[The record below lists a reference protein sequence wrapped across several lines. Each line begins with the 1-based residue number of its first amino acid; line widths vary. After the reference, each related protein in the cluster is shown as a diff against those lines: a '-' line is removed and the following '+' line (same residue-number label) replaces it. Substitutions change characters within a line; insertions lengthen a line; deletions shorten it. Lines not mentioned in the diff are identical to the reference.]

1 MHSRAR
7 PTASAARITRARST
21 SVRRAPGSTVAG
33 APSRV
38 TRAVRRVGS
47 MLGGVSTVTP
57 PRRPRPRPRRRRPPP
72 GAAAAR
78 PPPSTAPAE
87 PGRGAAV
94 DGDRA
99 AQRDRAGHRAVG
111 QAGQVGLGGLAAHR
125 GQHGAGDHRGHERA
139 RRHRPAQLLDDD
151 DQLLEAVARAA
162 VLLGDVQPEP
172 AQAHQVVPERR
183 QRLVGRL
190 EQRPGGAAGVPLGRK
205 SEAVPARARWSSVM
219 AIDMAAPY
227 VPWSRSC
234 W

>member
-47 MLGGVSTVTP
+47 MLGGVSTETP
-57 PRRPRPRPRRRRPPP
+57 SPISTTATSSP
-72 GAAAAR
+72 AATRSSCAR
-78 PPPSTAPAE
+78 PPPRTAPADPVAVSPSTVTAPPRATAPATE
-87 PGRGAAV
+87 PSARPGRWVLAISPPTAASVALAITVGTNGPGATARPSASTTTTSSSRPYP
-94 DGDRA
+94 DPPCSSGTCSPSQPNPTRSSQNGGRA
-99 AQRDRAGHRAVG
+99 SS
-111 QAGQVGLGGLAAHR
+111 
-125 GQHGAGDHRGHERA
+125 GASSS
-139 RRHRPAQLLDDD
+139 
-151 DQLLEAVARAA
+151 ARAA
-162 VLLGDVQPEP
+162 PR
-172 AQAHQVVPERR
+172 ASRR
-183 QRLVGRL
+183 V
-190 EQRPGGAAGVPLGRK
+190 RK